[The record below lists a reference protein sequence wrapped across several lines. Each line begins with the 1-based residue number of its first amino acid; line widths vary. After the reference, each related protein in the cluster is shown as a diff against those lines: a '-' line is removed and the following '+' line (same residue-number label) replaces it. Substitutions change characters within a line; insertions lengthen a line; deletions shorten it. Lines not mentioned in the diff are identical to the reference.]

1 MPERV
6 AAWLSNRMRICQAQG
21 SYDRAIVE
29 VSGYSS
35 SSASL

>member
-6 AAWLSNRMRICQAQG
+6 AAWLSDRRRICQAQG

-29 VSGYSS
+29 VSGWSS
-35 SSASL
+35 RSASL